1 MVSVMRKGLKWLATQ
16 KKMLLKTFREWLEK
30 YIVLPKLALHNMDN
44 IVIFGNYE
52 RRLYFTLSVLSSCP
66 NDLMLSPFS
75 LFNQNGDGY
84 VDTKAKMQRIL
95 DAISSANGT
104 A

>member
-1 MVSVMRKGLKWLATQ
+1 MW
-16 KKMLLKTFREWLEK
+16 LKTFREWLEK
-30 YIVLPKLALHNMDN
+30 CIVLPKLVLHNMDN
-44 IVIFGNYE
+44 IVIFRNYE
-52 RRLYFTLSVLSSCP
+52 WRLYFTLSVLSCR
-66 NDLMLSPFS
+66 NDLMLSPVS